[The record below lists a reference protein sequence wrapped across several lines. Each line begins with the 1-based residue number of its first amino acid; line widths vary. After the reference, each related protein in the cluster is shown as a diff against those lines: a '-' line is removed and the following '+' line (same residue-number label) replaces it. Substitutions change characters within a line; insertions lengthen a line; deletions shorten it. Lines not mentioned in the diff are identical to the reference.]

1 MRNIKQTQHLIEHF
15 QYIKKELMKQSEK
28 HNLDLNII
36 LISSNGKL
44 CGLEINHQQQKL
56 NLTFK
61 ENPKRYEVMKEGIN
75 PKMPYRVSKY
85 APNKF
90 SPRELLEELKISCG
104 E

>member
-15 QYIKKELMKQSEK
+15 RYMKNELMKKSEK
-28 HNLDLNII
+28 HKLDLNII
-36 LISSNGKL
+36 TISSNGKL
-44 CGLEINHQQQKL
+44 FGLEISHQQQKIK
-56 NLTFK
+56 LTFK

-75 PKMPYRVSKY
+75 PKMPYKVSKY

-90 SPRELLEELKISCG
+90 SPMEILEELKISCG